1 MQKNL
6 TFYTFFY
13 LMSLVLMRV
22 CGILAKI
29 LLARSITPF
38 EYGLIT
44 LVVLALPGA
53 LQLVTQFCFFDILGH
68 ATEGKKYFGFSL
80 LYATVSTAILAIIFF
95 VFASEI
101 FTFLNIPPEYWEI
114 FYIIIFVV
122 LFTVTVRGMIAGYWR
137 GLRNHEFTAIFIAE
151 PSALRV
157 VFIALAIYLFGINNF
172 YVFLILFALPP
183 IITLIPVILFKLGEL
198 RSSLQSIVRPGHE
211 IGMFG
216 FSFFILSAWLSL
228 CLNINSVIISHDLG
242 ITWQG
247 YYDVSLSM
255 VTVITFFSSVI
266 YSISAPETTIHD
278 NRSEM
283 LNKRGGFGDIGKIF
297 FSLCLLCVLIFW
309 FYSHQLIHLIFTE
322 NYSIAGDYL
331 IILAIGYTIL
341 FVQQYCAFLNVSS
354 ETGKAL
360 SRLTLLTLVSIVI
373 FPFFTHF
380 MILGFNFLGA
390 YLATTVFIFCYTILT
405 IVLIKDRTPLKIL
418 CTKIDR
424 LSLSVVGTFIVLY
437 LLHLSLISGILT
449 SLVVFMVLVFL
460 LGYIDKDVV
469 GEMINFK
476 SKKA

>member
-29 LLARSITPF
+29 FLARSITPF

-44 LVVLALPGA
+44 LTVIALPGTM
-53 LQLVTQFCFFDILGH
+53 QLITNFCFYDILGH

-80 LYATVSTAILAIIFF
+80 IYATISTAILAIIFLIF
-95 VFASEI
+95 SSEI
-101 FTFLNIPPEYWEI
+101 FTFLNVPEGYWEI
-114 FYIIIFVV
+114 FYIIIFAV
-122 LFTVTVRGMIAGYWR
+122 LFAVTVRGMIAGYMR
-137 GLRNHEFTAIFIAE
+137 GLRNHEFAAIFLAE
-151 PSALRV
+151 PSIIRV
-157 VFIALAIYLFGINNF
+157 VLIVCAVYLIGISDF
-172 YVFLILFALPP
+172 YIFLIIFALPP
-183 IITLIPVILFKLGEL
+183 ILTLIPVILFKLREFQL
-198 RSSLQSIVRPGHE
+198 SLGSVVRPDHE
-211 IGMFG
+211 IAMFG

-266 YSISAPETTIHD
+266 YSISAPETTVRN

-283 LNKRGGFGDIGKIF
+283 LVKKGGFGDIGKIF
-297 FSLCLLCVLIFW
+297 FSMCLLCVLIFY

-322 NYSIAGDYL
+322 NYSVAGDFL

-354 ETGKAL
+354 ERGNSL

-373 FPFFTHF
+373 FPFFTHG
-380 MILGFNFLGA
+380 MILSFNFVGA
-390 YLATTVFIFCYTILT
+390 YLATTVFIFCYTVLT
-405 IVLIKDRTPLKIL
+405 IVLIQDKTPLIL
-418 CTKIDR
+418 LFTKIDR
-424 LSLSVVGTFIVLY
+424 LALSVIGTFIVLC
-437 LLHLSLISGILT
+437 LLHLSLIPGILT

-460 LGYIDKDVV
+460 LGYIDKDII
-469 GEMINFK
+469 GDMFTFR
-476 SKKA
+476 SKKQ